1 MDVLLEVREKLLGI
15 GEKGVLGELLRVRLR
30 ILGSKA

>member
-15 GEKGVLGELLRVRLR
+15 GEKGVLGELLQVGLR
-30 ILGSKA
+30 T